1 MTAGLVFDPRCLLN
15 IYTLLSNLCPSTTFH
30 RYSSPVLTTRRSP
43 TSTAV
48 SLPIT
53 AELSKGGLTPKTQ
66 KPKVRSLL
74 SISHRLPS
82 KTSTD
87 WRSRQPCRTLI
98 EILDNDSFLKH
109 IFLLPAGDLGR
120 NRGRSFENPRRGGME
135 PRTMVVQYR
144 LVQVCRRWRYST
156 HMFTRSGQYSLW

>member
-1 MTAGLVFDPRCLLN
+1 MPPEYIHVAFQP
-15 IYTLLSNLCPSTTFH
+15 LSFNH
-30 RYSSPVLTTRRSP
+30 ISSILIASHDLPGRTRRSP
-43 TSTAV
+43 TTAI

-53 AELSKGGLTPKTQ
+53 AELSKGGLTPNSK

-74 SISHRLPS
+74 SISYHLPN
-82 KTSTD
+82 KTPTD

-120 NRGRSFENPRRGGME
+120 KRGRSFENPRRGGIE

-144 LVQVCRRWRYST
+144 LVQVCR
-156 HMFTRSGQYSLW
+156 